1 VRRTL
6 RDRLECW
13 LERLWEGRAPR
24 VFAFLW
30 LPLAVASLGTR
41 LASWTRRRRPR
52 RPAPLPVVSVGNLR
66 VGGSGKT
73 QVVLE
78 LCRRAA
84 EAGLAPAVVLRGHG
98 GRQRGPALVTNGDA
112 GRFGDEAV
120 LLEQRLARTT
130 VIVARDRWAGVEL
143 ARTIGCN
150 WVVLDDGLQQ
160 RAVKPSRD
168 VVVLPAEA
176 PWGNGHLLPL
186 GPLRDPRASLA
197 GRELLWV
204 HGEGDGAGVS
214 ASVRS
219 RSRAAGFVP
228 AGDLSAEL
236 LAKVP
241 APAAA
246 FAGIGRPGRFFRTL
260 ESAGLRLAA
269 AWPLADHRTFTAAEL
284 RHAERLAREAGAACL
299 VCTEKDAVR
308 LPRGL
313 DLGLPLFALRVDLV
327 IERGQGEVEALLR

>member
-1 VRRTL
+1 MTL
-6 RDRLECW
+6 RDRLERW

-24 VFAFLW
+24 GLALVW
-30 LPLAVASLGTR
+30 LPLALAALCTR
-41 LASWTRRRRPR
+41 FASWRRRRHPR

-73 QVVLE
+73 QIVME

-84 EAGLAPAVVLRGHG
+84 VAGLAPAVVLRGHG
-98 GRQRGPALVTNGDA
+98 GRERGPALLSNGDA
-112 GRFGDEAV
+112 DRFGDEAV
-120 LLEQRLARTT
+120 LLERRLARTA

-143 ARTIGCN
+143 ARSAGCS

-160 RAVKPSRD
+160 RAVEPSHD
-168 VVVLPAEA
+168 VVVLPAES
-176 PWGNGHLLPL
+176 PWGNGRLLPL
-186 GPLRDPRASLA
+186 GPLRDPRASLS
-197 GRELLWV
+197 GRELLWL
-204 HGEGDGAGVS
+204 HGEGDGTGVD
-214 ASVRS
+214 APVRS

-228 AGDLSAEL
+228 AGDLFAEL

-246 FAGIGRPGRFFRTL
+246 FAGIGRPDRFFRTL
-260 ESAGLRLAA
+260 ESAGLALAA
-269 AWPLADHRTFTAAEL
+269 AWPLADHRSFTVAEL
-284 RHAERLAREAGAACL
+284 RRAERLAREAGAACL

-313 DLGLPLFALRVDLV
+313 DLGLPLFSLRVDLV
-327 IERGQGEVEALLR
+327 IERGQGEVEALFR